1 MKKIWS
7 YLAVGFAFFSA
18 GLVAMYKVIGE
29 KVTINVKKQR
39 IRGDGNT
46 MSIEVP
52 VGGETPN
59 LGIPT
64 KRQAKKQAKII
75 KQNRKKAD
83 KALKRLDK
91 DGSK

>member
-1 MKKIWS
+1 M
-7 YLAVGFAFFSA
+7 FFIGVSA
-18 GLVAMYKVIGE
+18 GLVAMYKIMGE
-29 KVTINVKKQR
+29 KITINVKKQR

-64 KRQAKKQAKII
+64 KRQANKQAKII
-75 KQNRKKAD
+75 KRNKKKAD
-83 KALKRLDK
+83 KALKRLNK
-91 DGSK
+91 DGSE